1 MASRKE
7 LLEAILRLL
16 ALLSVDQLQDIY
28 NMLLYM
34 VK

>member
-1 MASRKE
+1 MISRKE
-7 LLEAILRLL
+7 LLEAIPRLL

-28 NMLLYM
+28 NMLLHM